1 MCRLRVAI
9 SFVRLYM
16 RPASAS
22 LSSRLRGLNVGT
34 RSSTTTFRMLI
45 CTDAFIRDEMSK
57 GRYDPGLTKICFEML
72 LELFNRTLRSDL
84 GPRVG
89 GEQEIEDVC

>member
-1 MCRLRVAI
+1 MSHSAFSRPFGLSVSLDSEVSSLCFSNII
-9 SFVRLYM
+9 S
-16 RPASAS
+16 
-22 LSSRLRGLNVGT
+22 
-34 RSSTTTFRMLI
+34 
-45 CTDAFIRDEMSK
+45 TDAFIRDELSK

-84 GPRVG
+84 GPRAG

>member
-1 MCRLRVAI
+1 
-9 SFVRLYM
+9 M
-16 RPASAS
+16 RPASATP
-22 LSSRLRGLNVGT
+22 SSRPPGHNV
-34 RSSTTTFRMLI
+34 RNWKLSTLYILMVI
-45 CTDAFIRDEMSK
+45 DAFIRDESSK

>member
-1 MCRLRVAI
+1 MV
-9 SFVRLYM
+9 
-16 RPASAS
+16 
-22 LSSRLRGLNVGT
+22 
-34 RSSTTTFRMLI
+34 
-45 CTDAFIRDEMSK
+45 TDAFIRDESSK

>member
-1 MCRLRVAI
+1 MFNDRVKI
-9 SFVRLYM
+9 V
-16 RPASAS
+16 
-22 LSSRLRGLNVGT
+22 
-34 RSSTTTFRMLI
+34 RMLTI
-45 CTDAFIRDEMSK
+45 TDAFIRDEMSK
-57 GRYDPGLTKICFEML
+57 GRYDPGLTKICFEIL

>member
-1 MCRLRVAI
+1 MPPEGRDLIRKTLHEAGICF
-9 SFVRLYM
+9 SFFEAAWAQREKYFV
-16 RPASAS
+16 SQ
-22 LSSRLRGLNVGT
+22 T
-34 RSSTTTFRMLI
+34 RYILTF
-45 CTDAFIRDEMSK
+45 TDAFIRDESSK
-57 GRYDPGLTKICFEML
+57 GRYDPGLTKICFEIL

>member
-1 MCRLRVAI
+1 MF
-9 SFVRLYM
+9 SY
-16 RPASAS
+16 
-22 LSSRLRGLNVGT
+22 LSSNII
-34 RSSTTTFRMLI
+34 S
-45 CTDAFIRDEMSK
+45 TDAFIRDELSK

-84 GPRVG
+84 GPRAG